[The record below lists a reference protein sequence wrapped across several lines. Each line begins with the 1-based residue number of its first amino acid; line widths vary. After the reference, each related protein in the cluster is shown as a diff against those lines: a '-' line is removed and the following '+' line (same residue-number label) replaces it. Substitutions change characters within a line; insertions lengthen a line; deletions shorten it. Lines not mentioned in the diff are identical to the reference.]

1 MFVPFARQTIRQMGL
16 SHTLDKLL
24 SRWIASSE
32 LFRTV
37 LSTCAATIILLMH
50 VSGFSNLFCPFK
62 VAIYG
67 RLLKKNIQEKSR
79 SREESH
85 CKNGYSE
92 GKKIGVILTFAQ
104 FSEITLHQ
112 MVEAMLNSTSSFH
125 ASSCANPFPVVI

>member
-37 LSTCAATIILLMH
+37 LPTCAASIILLMH

-67 RLLKKNIQEKSR
+67 RLLKKIYKKKSGPGK
-79 SREESH
+79 SPIA
-85 CKNGYSE
+85 KTGYRRT
-92 GKKIGVILTFAQ
+92 KIGVILTFAQ
-104 FSEITLHQ
+104 FSEITLRQ

-125 ASSCANPFPVVI
+125 ASSGANPFPVVI